1 MYCSSRSFPDVM
13 FEFVFPAKFPAYK
26 LLPPLCLVSILSPPS
41 CTSCNYFF
49 LWLNSFLPISTN
61 NSRSYGFLSLI
72 NYRIAR
78 GACCDLESP
87 FFPFPISFL
96 SICVLR
102 FSAQRR
108 VALRLASSRVISR
121 RLASRRLKTRWY
133 IIVKERSAV
142 RDFVNET
149 RPSLVP
155 CARRINWAFNYA
167 VSCKRPAE
175 RQRDVYARVC
185 PSRLAFR
192 VPLTTTT
199 RATGDTPR

>member
-87 FFPFPISFL
+87 FFPFPGS

-108 VALRLASSRVISR
+108 VASRVISR
-121 RLASRRLKTRWY
+121 HLASSRIAT
-133 IIVKERSAV
+133 VE
-142 RDFVNET
+142 NT
-149 RPSLVP
+149 LVYNCKRALG
-155 CARRINWAFNYA
+155 CAR
-167 VSCKRPAE
+167 
-175 RQRDVYARVC
+175 
-185 PSRLAFR
+185 FR
-192 VPLTTTT
+192 E
-199 RATGDTPR
+199 